1 MVAQP
6 VSLCQNRISGEFTE
20 TLLIGDAF
28 VILKSEDDAVQAL
41 GRHKANIG
49 ERYVEVFR
57 STGAE
62 LHQVS
67 CLLLDAKK

>member
-1 MVAQP
+1 MSEFLAHHCTVLNC
-6 VSLCQNRISGEFTE
+6 SLI
-20 TLLIGDAF
+20 LLLGDAF

-62 LHQVS
+62 LHQVN
-67 CLLLDAKK
+67 CLLQDAKNE

>member
-1 MVAQP
+1 M
-6 VSLCQNRISGEFTE
+6 
-20 TLLIGDAF
+20 
-28 VILKSEDDAVQAL
+28 ILKSEDDAVQAL

-62 LHQVS
+62 LHQVYMFILLINCS
-67 CLLLDAKK
+67 IGTNIICLIISSHSGGQEI